1 MGTTS
6 VNSIEELWKDENNVK
21 NYQKKRIYLK
31 YNTSK
36 KIIQKVPYLPEG
48 NKYMGFIPSAISS
61 YHIYADNI
69 LNVFAEKQPD
79 ALIHHCS

>member
-1 MGTTS
+1 
-6 VNSIEELWKDENNVK
+6 
-21 NYQKKRIYLK
+21 
-31 YNTSK
+31 
-36 KIIQKVPYLPEG
+36 
-48 NKYMGFIPSAISS
+48 MGFIPSAISS